1 VYEPVNQPYLSSFNR
16 FIFALLLCW
25 GLSVAATP
33 VYADKVPRLYEA
45 SIPVHTQSR
54 EERNDA
60 IRTAFTEV
68 LVRVSGRTDIVNADA
83 FPGVA
88 TAIDTAT
95 RYAQQF
101 RFYRANPVPT
111 DPEKPKLVL
120 WVRFDEK
127 AISRLLRSNQLP
139 VWGDT
144 RPATLVWLV
153 IDNRGQRTLIGNDTK
168 NDSKALI
175 TEQAQLRG
183 LPLRFPLL
191 DLTDRQN
198 LNVSDVWGNFEST
211 ILHASERYQT
221 EAVLVGR
228 VYQGY
233 SGSWTGRWSLYSDGR
248 RQDWSLTETE
258 LARVLMPGID
268 KTVESLAVRYAQV
281 GHSEDNE
288 VLVLVKDIKGLPD
301 YNRTVKYL
309 QELSH
314 VSKVNPYQVEQ
325 NSAMFRVTAA
335 GGRLTLARSV
345 SLGDVLVAESVS
357 SVPLTDPVPD
367 AGEKPDGAKE
377 VFTALLPDLTYR
389 LVP

>member
-1 VYEPVNQPYLSSFNR
+1 VNEPVNQQIPSSFYR
-16 FIFALLLCW
+16 FIFALLCCW
-25 GLSVAATP
+25 VLFLPGTTA
-33 VYADKVPRLYEA
+33 YADKVPRLYEA

-60 IRTAFTEV
+60 IRTAFAEV
-68 LVRVSGRTDIVNADA
+68 LVRVSGRTDIVDADE

-101 RFYRANPVPT
+101 RFYRANPAPT
-111 DPEKPKLVL
+111 DPDKPKLVL

-168 NDSKALI
+168 DTSKTMIA
-175 TEQAQLRG
+175 EQAQLRG

-211 ILHASERYQT
+211 ILHASQRYKT

-258 LARVLMPGID
+258 LAAVLMPGID
-268 KTVESLAVRYAQV
+268 KTAESLAVRYAQV
-281 GHSEDNE
+281 GQTEDNE
-288 VLVLVKDIKGLPD
+288 VLVLVKDIRGLPD
-301 YNRTVKYL
+301 YNRAVKYL

-314 VSKVNPYQVEQ
+314 VSKVNPFQIEQ
-325 NSAMFRVTAA
+325 NSALFRVTAA

-345 SLGDVLVAESVS
+345 SLGDVLIVEDVS
-357 SVPLTDPVPD
+357 SVPVTGSVPP
-367 AGEKPDGAKE
+367 AGDKQESDKAA
-377 VFTALLPDLTYR
+377 FTQLLPDLTYR